1 MLEFSCYIVCLFS
14 PPPLPPLDFCCCW
27 KHQCLAWSH
36 CVCDRLHKTQDLLYD
51 STKDFLEQR
60 YQGRADERS
69 WMGEKDKLL
78 QQLDRCKSQ
87 LSAGT
92 HNHNNNF
99 NVSVTS
105 HDGRTASAEELKVA
119 GNFVFWWLLP
129 DGTPLRQRNSLVSWR
144 LWGGGLEEFEIILKK
159 FRPRDSWQTGG

>member
-1 MLEFSCYIVCLFS
+1 MCG
-14 PPPLPPLDFCCCW
+14 
-27 KHQCLAWSH
+27 
-36 CVCDRLHKTQDLLYD
+36 RLHKTQDLLYD

-92 HNHNNNF
+92 HNRNNNL

-119 GNFVFWWLLP
+119 VNLCFGDHCQMAHLL
-129 DGTPLRQRNSLVSWR
+129 GRGIVLCLVKVGG
-144 LWGGGLEEFEIILKK
+144 WGV
-159 FRPRDSWQTGG
+159 